1 MSSHFN
7 LRVTKIKNGFFF
19 SSRRRHTIC
28 ALVTGV
34 RRVLFRSLCK
44 FIVCNFANSHLHD
57 CPCEGR
63 RHLPDQPESPMSANI
78 AEMERRRAAA
88 ALGGGQ
94 KRIDAQ
100 HAKGKLTARERLDV
114 LLDEGSFEELDTYVE
129 HDCVDLD
136 RKSTR
141 LNSSH

>member
-1 MSSHFN
+1 MRC
-7 LRVTKIKNGFFF
+7 RVTSALPHSARAEPVEAPSLSSDKEERPFDKLRANGRWRF
-19 SSRRRHTIC
+19 I
-28 ALVTGV
+28 
-34 RRVLFRSLCK
+34 LCK

-94 KRIDAQ
+94 KRI
-100 HAKGKLTARERLDV
+100 R
-114 LLDEGSFEELDTYVE
+114 SEEHTSELQSLMRTSYAVF
-129 HDCVDLD
+129 CLKKK
-136 RKSTR
+136 RTTKQTR
-141 LNSSH
+141 HN